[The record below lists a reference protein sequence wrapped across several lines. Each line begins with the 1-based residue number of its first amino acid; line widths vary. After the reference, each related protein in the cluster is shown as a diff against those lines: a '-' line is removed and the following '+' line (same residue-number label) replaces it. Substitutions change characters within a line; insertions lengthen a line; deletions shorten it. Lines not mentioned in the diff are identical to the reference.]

1 MPTIN
6 ILLTLNK
13 SIVINANLKQVKNL
27 VVILLTLNKSK
38 T

>member
-13 SIVINANLKQVKNL
+13 SIVINANLEQVKNL